1 MSDSVPT
8 LSPAESRFRGWKI
21 VIPLFLLPLLIVAGS
36 VGVFYLFGRLA
47 QDRKTPEETLEEMM
61 RVTGHRRWQLA
72 LELSRSVILQSP
84 ETLDPTFENR
94 LIEVYRSSKPDE
106 AQLRTYLT
114 VALANIGHTASATLF
129 VEALSRST
137 DSQEQIYS
145 LWALGKLKDP
155 AGATAIRP
163 YLTSEDPGL
172 RKAAAFSLGFTGG
185 RQDLPS
191 LEHLLEDPIQDVQ
204 WNAALALA
212 NLGSDRGSSQIRSM
226 LDLPALTQA
235 TPTLRTDERHE
246 IVISAL
252 NAALKLKLKG
262 LDRELADLSNA
273 PDARVRTL
281 AQRTQEELRAPGFN
295 TKHGVASP

>member
-1 MSDSVPT
+1 M
-8 LSPAESRFRGWKI
+8 LFR
-21 VIPLFLLPLLIVAGS
+21 S
-36 VGVFYLFGRLA
+36 
-47 QDRKTPEETLEEMM
+47 
-61 RVTGHRRWQLA
+61 
-72 LELSRSVILQSP
+72 
-84 ETLDPTFENR
+84 
-94 LIEVYRSSKPDE
+94 
-106 AQLRTYLT
+106 
-114 VALANIGHTASATLF
+114 
-129 VEALSRST
+129 
-137 DSQEQIYS
+137 
-145 LWALGKLKDP
+145 
-155 AGATAIRP
+155 
-163 YLTSEDPGL
+163 
-172 RKAAAFSLGFTGG
+172 
-185 RQDLPS
+185 
-191 LEHLLEDPIQDVQ
+191 
-204 WNAALALA
+204 LALA